1 MDKDDNIFV
10 EFSEDFKTDATL
22 YRESKTGKFQV
33 KVKLY
38 VSVFLYGH
46 DNSIKIQEKM
56 CMLSVLQRKKG
67 SSGFKRGGNSKDCFK
82 TIGVANVP
90 LHEVADG
97 QMHELSLPLTW
108 LNYNCT
114 LCTVST

>member
-46 DNSIKIQEKM
+46 DNSINIQEKM
-56 CMLSVLQRKKG
+56 CMLAVGASAQKMIEWLQER
-67 SSGFKRGGNSKDCFK
+67 R
-82 TIGVANVP
+82 
-90 LHEVADG
+90 
-97 QMHELSLPLTW
+97 Q
-108 LNYNCT
+108 
-114 LCTVST
+114 